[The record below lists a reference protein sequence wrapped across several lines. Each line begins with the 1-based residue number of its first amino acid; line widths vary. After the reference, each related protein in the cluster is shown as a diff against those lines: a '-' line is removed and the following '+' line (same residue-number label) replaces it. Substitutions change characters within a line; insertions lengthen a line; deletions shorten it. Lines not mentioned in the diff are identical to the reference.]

1 MTASPADLKH
11 IEAADVYKG
20 EALAGTLTRLG
31 DGGTAFAYSEQYL
44 VGGGPPAASTLPL
57 RPEPYVTGS
66 GAVPA
71 FFAGLLPEGVRLR
84 AVIAAVKT
92 SADDELSLLLAVAGD
107 AVGDVIVVPAGEPPR
122 PAGGAV
128 NLTDPASA
136 LFRELFERSVDPSG
150 AYLDRAVPGVQE
162 KLSNA
167 VVSFPLR
174 RRATPSILKLNTPA
188 YPRVVENEAFFLSL
202 ARACGFRVPSFE
214 VIRDRDGHSGL
225 LVERFDRTA
234 REGTLARI
242 AQEDACQFL
251 GKWPADKYRVSVND
265 IAGRMVELASSPQ
278 AAVLDLIDQVAFAW
292 VIGNGDLHAKNFS
305 LQWRRDVRVV
315 APSPLYDIVS
325 TLPYPVDQHL
335 ALRIDGRDD
344 NLQGRFFQDFARRF
358 GVPDALVRRRLGRII
373 ARVSRGLPDI
383 ATIGFPAD
391 VTEKMTAEIERR
403 LGFLAR
409 FAEA

>member
-1 MTASPADLKH
+1 
-11 IEAADVYKG
+11 
-20 EALAGTLTRLG
+20 
-31 DGGTAFAYSEQYL
+31 
-44 VGGGPPAASTLPL
+44 
-57 RPEPYVTGS
+57 
-66 GAVPA
+66 
-71 FFAGLLPEGVRLR
+71 VRLR

-107 AVGDVIVVPAGEPPR
+107 AVGDVTVVPAGEPPS
-122 PAGGAV
+122 PAGGTD
-128 NLTDPASA
+128 NLADPASVS
-136 LFRELFERSVDPSG
+136 FGELFARSIDPSG
-150 AYLDRAVPGVQE
+150 AYLDRAIPGLQE
-162 KLSNA
+162 KLSDA

-188 YPRVVENEAFFLSL
+188 YPRIVENEAFFLSL

-225 LVERFDRTA
+225 LVERFDRTL
-234 REGTLARI
+234 GGGNVARI

-278 AAVLDLIDQVAFAW
+278 AAVLDLICQVAFAW
-292 VIGNGDLHAKNFS
+292 VIGNGDLHAKNLS

-344 NLQGRFFQDFARRF
+344 NLQGRFLQDFARRH
-358 GVPDALVRRRLGRII
+358 GVPDALVRRRVERII
-373 ARVSRGLPDI
+373 ARVAEGLPGI
-383 ATIGFPAD
+383 AAIGFPTD
-391 VTEKMTAEIERR
+391 ITEKMAREIERR
-403 LGFLAR
+403 LGVLAR

>member
-1 MTASPADLKH
+1 M
-11 IEAADVYKG
+11 
-20 EALAGTLTRLG
+20 
-31 DGGTAFAYSEQYL
+31 
-44 VGGGPPAASTLPL
+44 ASTLPL
-57 RPEPYVTGS
+57 RPEPFLTRS

-107 AVGDVIVVPAGEPPR
+107 AVGDVTVVPAGEPPG

-128 NLTDPASA
+128 SLTDPAAAS
-136 LFRELFERSVDPSG
+136 FQELFARSIDPSG
-150 AYLDRAVPGVQE
+150 AHLDRAVPGVQE

-174 RRATPSILKLNTPA
+174 RRATPSILKLNTPG

-202 ARACGFRVPSFE
+202 ARTCGFRVPSFE
-214 VIRDRDGHSGL
+214 VIRDRDGYSGL
-225 LVERFDRTA
+225 LVERFDRTG
-234 REGTLARI
+234 RGGNLARI

-278 AAVLDLIDQVAFAW
+278 AAVLDLICQVAFAW

-315 APSPLYDIVS
+315 APSPVYDIVS

-344 NLQGRFFQDFARRF
+344 NLQGRFLQDFARRH
-358 GVPDALVRRRLGRII
+358 GVPDALVRRRLERII
-373 ARVSRGLPDI
+373 ARVSQGLPEI

-391 VTEKMTAEIERR
+391 VTEKMAKEIERR
-403 LGFLAR
+403 LGILAR
-409 FAEA
+409 FAEGVTGPWLGARSPSRCATAGACPGSRRPGDPP